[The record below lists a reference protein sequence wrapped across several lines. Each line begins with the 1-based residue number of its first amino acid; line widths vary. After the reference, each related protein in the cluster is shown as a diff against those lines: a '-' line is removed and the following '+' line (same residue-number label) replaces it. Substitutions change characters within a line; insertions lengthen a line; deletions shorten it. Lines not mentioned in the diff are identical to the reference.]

1 MQRARRH
8 RPVPTSAR
16 RRRKLSL
23 LTIISNVCRRA
34 GQPAPN
40 VVVSS
45 TDATVQQMLSFANEV
60 GTELMKT
67 GDWRKLRKQK
77 LFTTLAQEEQTGMIP
92 TDLGYWI
99 DETAWNRS
107 ARRPLWG
114 PISPAQWQA
123 WKAFD
128 TFPVIDVWYME
139 GDNILVQPVPPA
151 GETYAFAYVSN
162 LWCQSASGTG
172 QSAWA
177 ADTDTGVLSE
187 RLMTLGTLAMYL
199 EARGLYKEAADLRYN
214 DQVRQELA
222 QDSPRSTHSFA
233 GDNLWWG
240 RRPGIL
246 VPDGSWPV

>member
-1 MQRARRH
+1 M
-8 RPVPTSAR
+8 
-16 RRRKLSL
+16 SL
-23 LTIISNVCRRA
+23 LTIITNVCRRV
-34 GQPAPN
+34 GQPVPN

-45 TDATVQQMLSFANEV
+45 TDATVQQMLSFANEQ
-60 GTELMKT
+60 GTALMKY

-77 LFTTLAQEEQTGMIP
+77 IQTTVAQEEQTGMVP

-107 ARRPLWG
+107 ARRPLYG

-128 TFPVIDVWYME
+128 TFPVMDVWYME

-151 GETYAFAYVSN
+151 GETFAFAYISN
-162 LWCQSASGTG
+162 LWCQSASGTK
-172 QSAWA
+172 QSEWL

-187 RLMTLGTLAMYL
+187 RIMTLAILARYL
-199 EARGLYKEAADLRYN
+199 EARGLSADAAWRDY
-214 DQVRQELA
+214 DMQCRQELA

-233 GDNLWWG
+233 GGDDWWA
-240 RRPGIL
+240 RRPGIV
-246 VPDGSWPV
+246 VPEGNWNV

>member
-1 MQRARRH
+1 M
-8 RPVPTSAR
+8 
-16 RRRKLSL
+16 SL
-23 LTIISNVCRRA
+23 LTIIANVCRRV
-34 GQPAPN
+34 GQPVPN

-77 LFTTLAQEEQTGMIP
+77 VFLTLAQEEQTGMIP

-99 DETAWNRS
+99 DESCWNRS

-114 PISPAQWQA
+114 PISPQQWQA

-128 TFPVIDVWYME
+128 TFPVMDVWFME
-139 GDNILVQPVPPA
+139 GNNILVQPVPPA
-151 GETYAFAYVSN
+151 DETFAFAYISN
-162 LWCQSASGTG
+162 LWCQSEAGTG
-172 QSAWA
+172 QSEWL

-187 RLMTLGTLAMYL
+187 RLMTLGILYMYL
-199 EARGLYKEAADLRYN
+199 EARGLSADAAALRYD

-233 GDNLWWG
+233 GGDDWWA
-240 RRPGIL
+240 RRPGI
-246 VPDGSWPV
+246 VIPEGSWNV